1 MKSIEIISLLSVII
15 FILFL
20 LLGAFLLTV
29 KTQKKLSNRLLA
41 AFLIITAVDIS
52 AFFYYKLF
60 ELPLYLEMLRVQI
73 SNFKDPLLFLYI
85 LSVIYSNFKL
95 KQKHLVH
102 LLPWV
107 ISILVLCPNFF
118 FVDTNSQ
125 SIFINNYINTW
136 EYKLLRILGYL
147 LEVVYIIAEIYY
159 LVRYRKLLL
168 ENYTNKTSFVRY
180 QWLKE
185 LIIFILIGQVLTF
198 TKAYIRDN
206 FAIETTDVFRVI
218 LLVFGIIFS
227 FWLVLKALHS
237 PKLFRGITV
246 DLKLSKELAYKND
259 AAKDETTKQIKALK
273 KHMETNEP
281 FLDSS
286 ITIQDLSNQMHLN
299 VRDLSVLINH
309 TIGQH
314 FFDFINNYRIEKA
327 KEILRDPDK
336 KQLTVL
342 EILYEVGF
350 NSKSSFNTA
359 FKNHTGFTPTQY
371 RNNH

>member
-359 FKNHTGFTPTQY
+359 FKNHTGLTPTQY

>member
-1 MKSIEIISLLSVII
+1 MNSIEIISLLSIVI

-41 AFLIITAVDIS
+41 AFLIITAIDIS

-85 LSVIYSNFKL
+85 LSVIYSNFEL
-95 KQKHLVH
+95 QRKHLVH
-102 LLPWV
+102 LLPWL

-118 FVDTNSQ
+118 FVDHSAQVAFFTK
-125 SIFINNYINTW
+125 YTTTW
-136 EYKLLRILGYL
+136 EYKLLRLFGYL
-147 LEVVYIIAEIYY
+147 LEVSYISAEIYY
-159 LVRYRKLLL
+159 LIRYRKLLL
-168 ENYTNKTSFVRY
+168 ENYTNKISFVHY
-180 QWLKE
+180 NWLKE

-198 TKAYIRDN
+198 IKASIRDN
-206 FAIETTDVFRVI
+206 QTIEITDFYRI
-218 LLVFGIIFS
+218 FLLLFGVIFS

-246 DLKLSKELAYKND
+246 DLKLSKELIAKIGTIKN
-259 AAKDETTKQIKALK
+259 ETTLQIDALK
-273 KHMETNEP
+273 KHMKTNEP

-286 ITIQDLSNQMHLN
+286 LTIQDLANQMNLN
-299 VRDLSVLINH
+299 VRDISILINQ

-314 FFDFINNYRIEKA
+314 FFDFVNQYRIEKA
-327 KEILRDPDK
+327 KSILKNPDK
-336 KQLTVL
+336 KALTIL

-359 FKNHTGFTPTQY
+359 FKNYTGFTPTQY
-371 RNNH
+371 RKNN